1 MFVIKNEDI
10 FITNKDYHQLKTRQ
24 NVNLHMHQV
33 NLAIYGKG
41 VCHMAIKVYNG
52 LPYELKANFSY
63 PKKFKANLKDFLYTN
78 SFYTLEEFFN
88 R

>member
-1 MFVIKNEDI
+1 M
-10 FITNKDYHQLKTRQ
+10 FITNTDYHELKTRQ
-24 NVNLHMHQV
+24 DVNLHMHQI

-41 VCHMAIKVYNG
+41 VYHMAIKVYNG
-52 LPYELKANFSY
+52 LPNELKAISSY

-78 SFYTLEEFFN
+78 SFYKLEEFFN